1 MIFCYHQ
8 VLNLKQVTLGQ
19 IDQNLAIIETATIEW
34 RKN

>member
-19 IDQNLAIIETATIEW
+19 IDQNLAIIETATTEW